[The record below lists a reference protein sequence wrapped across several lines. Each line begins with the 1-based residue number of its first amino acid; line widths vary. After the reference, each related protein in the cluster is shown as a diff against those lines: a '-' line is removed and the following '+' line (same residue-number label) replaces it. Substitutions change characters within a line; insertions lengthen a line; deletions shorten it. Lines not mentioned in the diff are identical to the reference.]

1 MQETIS
7 HNEAAGKTPGRK
19 RRVYTREFKEQ
30 IVALCERGDRSIAQV
45 ALEHQINANL
55 IHKWCRQTKGVKR
68 QAMLPVAVQSRA
80 TDIQE
85 HSRRIEVSIGRCTVR
100 FYGSVDQH
108 SASAVLKALQ

>member
-68 QAMLPVAVQSRA
+68 QPISPTHNVSLWLTGAFSVSLTSR
-80 TDIQE
+80 
-85 HSRRIEVSIGRCTVR
+85 
-100 FYGSVDQH
+100 
-108 SASAVLKALQ
+108 